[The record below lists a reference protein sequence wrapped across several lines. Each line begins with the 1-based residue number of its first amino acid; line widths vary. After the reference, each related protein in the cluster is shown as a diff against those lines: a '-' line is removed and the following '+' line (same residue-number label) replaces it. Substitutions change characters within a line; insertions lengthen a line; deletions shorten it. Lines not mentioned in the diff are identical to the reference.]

1 VRRGADD
8 VRDRFH
14 AEAIQDRAIGILR
27 DDEQPEI
34 EVAGR
39 AAQAVTKGSDLSRGH
54 DPGVRSE
61 PGGLIHWLRSDSFY
75 GEYAG
80 RSKRRLRNP

>member
-14 AEAIQDRAIGILR
+14 AEAIQDRAIGVLR

-34 EVAGR
+34 EVA
-39 AAQAVTKGSDLSRGH
+39 
-54 DPGVRSE
+54 
-61 PGGLIHWLRSDSFY
+61 
-75 GEYAG
+75 
-80 RSKRRLRNP
+80 